1 MFILLVHLRKSN
13 VCPGIPLHFSKYEFK
28 KVDYAQCRLEY
39 ICIFFSAQAGST
51 QSVFLP
57 SKTNEGIYF
66 GQMELILKRPT
77 LVAGIMH
84 ETVSLIKNAAK
95 IFRRLLM
102 LLLPKVKLLFGKSF
116 ANKAD
121 YVNIL

>member
-1 MFILLVHLRKSN
+1 M
-13 VCPGIPLHFSKYEFK
+13 
-28 KVDYAQCRLEY
+28 DYAHCRLEY
-39 ICIFFSAQAGST
+39 VFFFSAEAGST

-66 GQMELILKRPT
+66 GQMEIILKRPT

-84 ETVSLIKNAAK
+84 ETVNLIKNAAK

>member
-1 MFILLVHLRKSN
+1 M
-13 VCPGIPLHFSKYEFK
+13 
-28 KVDYAQCRLEY
+28 DYAQCRLEY
-39 ICIFFSAQAGST
+39 RCFFFSSEST
-51 QSVFLP
+51 HSVFLP
-57 SKTNEGIYF
+57 SKTNEGTYF
-66 GQMELILKRPT
+66 GQMEIILKRPT

-102 LLLPKVKLLFGKSF
+102 LLPKVKLLFGKSF

>member
-1 MFILLVHLRKSN
+1 M
-13 VCPGIPLHFSKYEFK
+13 
-28 KVDYAQCRLEY
+28 
-39 ICIFFSAQAGST
+39 
-51 QSVFLP
+51 P
-57 SKTNEGIYF
+57 SKTNEGTYF
-66 GQMELILKRPT
+66 GQMEIILKRPT
-77 LVAGIMH
+77 LMH

-95 IFRRLLM
+95 IFR

>member
-1 MFILLVHLRKSN
+1 MHNADLNMYF
-13 VCPGIPLHFSKYEFK
+13 
-28 KVDYAQCRLEY
+28 
-39 ICIFFSAQAGST
+39 FFSSGST
-51 QSVFLP
+51 KSVFLP
-57 SKTNEGIYF
+57 SKTNEGTYF
-66 GQMELILKRPT
+66 GQMEIILKRPT

-95 IFRRLLM
+95 IFRQLLM
-102 LLLPKVKLLFGKSF
+102 LLLLPKVKLLFGKSF

>member
-1 MFILLVHLRKSN
+1 M
-13 VCPGIPLHFSKYEFK
+13 
-28 KVDYAQCRLEY
+28 
-39 ICIFFSAQAGST
+39 

-95 IFRRLLM
+95 IFR

>member
-1 MFILLVHLRKSN
+1 M
-13 VCPGIPLHFSKYEFK
+13 
-28 KVDYAQCRLEY
+28 DYAQCRLEY
-39 ICIFFSAQAGST
+39 VFFFSSGST
-51 QSVFLP
+51 KSVFLP
-57 SKTNEGIYF
+57 SKTNEGTYF
-66 GQMELILKRPT
+66 GQMEIILKRPT

-95 IFRRLLM
+95 IFR

>member
-1 MFILLVHLRKSN
+1 
-13 VCPGIPLHFSKYEFK
+13 
-28 KVDYAQCRLEY
+28 
-39 ICIFFSAQAGST
+39 
-51 QSVFLP
+51 LP

>member
-1 MFILLVHLRKSN
+1 
-13 VCPGIPLHFSKYEFK
+13 
-28 KVDYAQCRLEY
+28 
-39 ICIFFSAQAGST
+39 
-51 QSVFLP
+51 
-57 SKTNEGIYF
+57 
-66 GQMELILKRPT
+66 MELILKRPS
-77 LVAGIMH
+77 LVVAGIMY

>member
-1 MFILLVHLRKSN
+1 MHNADLNMYF
-13 VCPGIPLHFSKYEFK
+13 
-28 KVDYAQCRLEY
+28 
-39 ICIFFSAQAGST
+39 FFSSGST
-51 QSVFLP
+51 KSVFLP
-57 SKTNEGIYF
+57 SKTNEGTYF
-66 GQMELILKRPT
+66 GQMEIILKRPT

-95 IFRRLLM
+95 ILRRLLM
-102 LLLPKVKLLFGKSF
+102 LLLLLPKVKLLFGKSF

>member
-1 MFILLVHLRKSN
+1 M
-13 VCPGIPLHFSKYEFK
+13 
-28 KVDYAQCRLEY
+28 
-39 ICIFFSAQAGST
+39 
-51 QSVFLP
+51 FLP
-57 SKTNEGIYF
+57 SKTNEGTYF
-66 GQMELILKRPT
+66 GQMEIILKRPT

-95 IFRRLLM
+95 IFSRLLM
-102 LLLPKVKLLFGKSF
+102 LLPKVKLLFGKSF

>member
-1 MFILLVHLRKSN
+1 M
-13 VCPGIPLHFSKYEFK
+13 
-28 KVDYAQCRLEY
+28 DYAQCRLEY
-39 ICIFFSAQAGST
+39 VFLFSSGST
-51 QSVFLP
+51 KSVFLP
-57 SKTNEGIYF
+57 SKTNEGTYF
-66 GQMELILKRPT
+66 GQMEIILKRPT

-102 LLLPKVKLLFGKSF
+102 LLPKVKLLFGKSF

>member
-1 MFILLVHLRKSN
+1 M
-13 VCPGIPLHFSKYEFK
+13 
-28 KVDYAQCRLEY
+28 DYAQCRLEY
-39 ICIFFSAQAGST
+39 VFFFSSGST
-51 QSVFLP
+51 KSVFLP
-57 SKTNEGIYF
+57 SKTNEGTYF
-66 GQMELILKRPT
+66 GQMEIILKRPT

-95 IFRRLLM
+95 IFSRLLM
-102 LLLPKVKLLFGKSF
+102 LLPKVKLLFGKSF

>member
-1 MFILLVHLRKSN
+1 M
-13 VCPGIPLHFSKYEFK
+13 
-28 KVDYAQCRLEY
+28 DYAQCRLEY
-39 ICIFFSAQAGST
+39 VFFFQLRIDAVGILAI
-51 QSVFLP
+51 
-57 SKTNEGIYF
+57 KTNEGIYF

-95 IFRRLLM
+95 IFKRLLM

>member
-1 MFILLVHLRKSN
+1 M
-13 VCPGIPLHFSKYEFK
+13 
-28 KVDYAQCRLEY
+28 DYAQCRLEY
-39 ICIFFSAQAGST
+39 VFLYSSGST
-51 QSVFLP
+51 KSVFLP
-57 SKTNEGIYF
+57 SKTNEGTYF
-66 GQMELILKRPT
+66 GQMEIILKRPT

-95 IFRRLLM
+95 IFRQLLM
-102 LLLPKVKLLFGKSF
+102 LLLLPKVKLLFGKSF

>member
-1 MFILLVHLRKSN
+1 
-13 VCPGIPLHFSKYEFK
+13 
-28 KVDYAQCRLEY
+28 
-39 ICIFFSAQAGST
+39 
-51 QSVFLP
+51 
-57 SKTNEGIYF
+57 
-66 GQMELILKRPT
+66 MEIILKRPT
-77 LVAGIMH
+77 LILH

-95 IFRRLLM
+95 IFR